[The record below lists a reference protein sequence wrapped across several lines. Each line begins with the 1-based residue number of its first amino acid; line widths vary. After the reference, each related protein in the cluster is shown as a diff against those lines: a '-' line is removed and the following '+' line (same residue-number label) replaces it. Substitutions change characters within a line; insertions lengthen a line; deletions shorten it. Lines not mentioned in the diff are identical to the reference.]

1 VQLGSG
7 PLTREFLGVPWLF
20 AVAYAAVGF
29 SLYFAIG
36 VVADLGLGLTP
47 LVFLAAGLLFVLATL
62 TYVEGGAMFAERG
75 GSASF
80 ARHGFNE
87 LVSFIAGWAILI
99 DYIIVI
105 ALASVSVPA
114 YLSPIWGGF
123 SHGWAEIVVAGG
135 VIGFAAAVNI
145 AGLTGVRQ
153 RPLIALALAD
163 IALQLAVIAVGAIVA
178 FHPDLLTAHVDLGT
192 VPSLRKIGEALAVAT
207 LAFAGI
213 EAASDLAP
221 DLEFRRRDLGRVA
234 GASAAALPVIYAG
247 MAAIALM
254 AVPVLKTSHGLR
266 TALGEHF
273 IEEPILGVVKSYDPS
288 WLSTVLQVGVVAI
301 APAVLAW
308 AATGSMLG
316 LSRHVYVLATN
327 RQVPSWLG
335 KLGERSTPY
344 IAIGG
349 AAVIAFA
356 LAVPTDVRLLAGLYA
371 FGATLAVTIAHLSVL
386 RLRWTQPDRDRPY
399 RVPFDITIRG
409 RALPVPALV
418 GAVLMFLL
426 WIVVIVF
433 RAKAR
438 WVGGGWMLFGIVGYV
453 IYRRFVEG
461 TPLTKRVSVPE
472 EALRKEVHE
481 AEYGS
486 ILVPIFGTEL
496 DDDIVSTAGRL
507 ADAADEPGETP
518 PKLEVIYVMDLP
530 LTVPLD
536 SRPPQDRVEVAN
548 AALQRAMEI
557 GQEYETVEVATS
569 VVRARDAGAGIVQAA
584 RDREVELI
592 VMGAEPPTRT
602 RGGAVLG
609 GVGGSR
615 PAEIGPVTEYV
626 LKKAP
631 CRVLITAS
639 PEAGRPSQS
648 ESRGG
653 LAGSA
658 Q

>member
-1 VQLGSG
+1 MLRRVQLGPG
-7 PLTREFLGVPWLF
+7 PITGRFLGVPWLF

-29 SLYFAIG
+29 SLYFSIG

-47 LVFLAAGLLFVLATL
+47 LIFLAAGALFVLATL
-62 TYVEGGAMFAERG
+62 TYAEGGAMFSERG
-75 GSASF
+75 GSSSF
-80 ARHGFNE
+80 ARHAFNE

-99 DYIIVI
+99 DYIIII
-105 ALASVSVPA
+105 ALASVSVPH
-114 YLSPIWGGF
+114 YLGPIWGGF
-123 SHGWAEIVVAGG
+123 THGWAEIAVAGA
-135 VIGFAAAVNI
+135 VIGLAATVNM
-145 AGLTGVRQ
+145 AGFTGRVRQ

-163 IALQLAVIAVGAIVA
+163 IVLQLAVIAVGAIVV
-178 FHPDLLTAHVDLGT
+178 FDPDLLTSHVHLFT
-192 VPSLRKIGEALAVAT
+192 SPSARKIGEALAVAT

-213 EAASDLAP
+213 EATADLAP
-221 DLEFRRRDLGRVA
+221 DLQFRSRDLARVV
-234 GASAAALPVIYAG
+234 GLSALTLPAIYAG

-254 AVPVLKTSHGLR
+254 AVPVVQGPHGLH
-266 TALGEHF
+266 TALGTRF
-273 IEEPILGVVKSYDPS
+273 IEEPILGVVQSYDPD
-288 WLSTVLQVGVVAI
+288 WVSTVLQVAVVAI

-308 AATGSMLG
+308 AASGSMLG

-335 KLGERSTPY
+335 KLGRRSTPY
-344 IAIGG
+344 VAIGA

-371 FGATLAVTIAHLSVL
+371 FGATLAIAIAHLSVL
-386 RLRWTQPDRDRPY
+386 RLRWTEPTRDRPY

-409 RALPVPALV
+409 RDLPLPAILGMIV
-418 GAVLMFLL
+418 MFLL
-426 WIVVIVF
+426 WLIVIVF

-438 WVGGGWMLFGIVGYV
+438 WVGGGWMVFGVVAYV
-453 IYRRFVEG
+453 IYRRFVEE

-472 EALRKEVHE
+472 EALRKDVHE

-518 PKLEVIYVMDLP
+518 PKLEVIYVLDLP

-536 SRPPQDRVEVAN
+536 ARPPQDRVDVAN
-548 AALQRAMEI
+548 RALQRAMEV
-557 GQEYETVEVATS
+557 GEEYETVEVATS
-569 VVRARDAGAGIVQAA
+569 VVRARDVGAGIVQAA
-584 RDREVELI
+584 RDRGVELI
-592 VMGAEPPTRT
+592 VMGAEPPTRV

-631 CRVLITAS
+631 CRVLITAP
-639 PEAGRPSQS
+639 PEG
-648 ESRGG
+648 
-653 LAGSA
+653 
-658 Q
+658 

>member
-1 VQLGSG
+1 
-7 PLTREFLGVPWLF
+7 
-20 AVAYAAVGF
+20 
-29 SLYFAIG
+29 
-36 VVADLGLGLTP
+36 
-47 LVFLAAGLLFVLATL
+47 
-62 TYVEGGAMFAERG
+62 
-75 GSASF
+75 
-80 ARHGFNE
+80 
-87 LVSFIAGWAILI
+87 
-99 DYIIVI
+99 
-105 ALASVSVPA
+105 
-114 YLSPIWGGF
+114 
-123 SHGWAEIVVAGG
+123 
-135 VIGFAAAVNI
+135 
-145 AGLTGVRQ
+145 
-153 RPLIALALAD
+153 
-163 IALQLAVIAVGAIVA
+163 
-178 FHPDLLTAHVDLGT
+178 
-192 VPSLRKIGEALAVAT
+192 
-207 LAFAGI
+207 
-213 EAASDLAP
+213 
-221 DLEFRRRDLGRVA
+221 
-234 GASAAALPVIYAG
+234 
-247 MAAIALM
+247 
-254 AVPVLKTSHGLR
+254 LR

-409 RALPVPALV
+409 RALPVPAIV

-426 WIVVIVF
+426 WVVVIVF

-453 IYRRFVEG
+453 VYRRFVEG

-472 EALRKEVHE
+472 EALRKEVRE

-639 PEAGRPSQS
+639 PEAGRPS
-648 ESRGG
+648 ESRSHGG
-653 LAGSA
+653 LPGSA